1 MLVPVILSG
10 GAGTRLW
17 PVSRSAYPKPF
28 MRMADGESLLY
39 KTLDRALRL
48 ADDGRVLT
56 VTGRDYY
63 FLTRDDYARHPRADL
78 DRLPFLLEPAGRN
91 TAPAVVLA
99 ALHAREHFGAD
110 ATLLVLPA
118 DHLIRDADAFV
129 ADARRAAAL
138 AQDGRLVTFGIV
150 PTQPETGFGY
160 IRMGAPIGSGAGPHP
175 KLPPRAG
182 EGGSARPAA
191 GSHSIGAGPHSDL
204 PTGPHPILPPQAGE
218 GESVRPAAGN
228 NFIRAAR
235 EIAAFVEKPD
245 REKAEAYLASGEYL
259 WNSGMFCFRADALL
273 AAAQQHCPD
282 VLAAAEACAAS
293 AIGAGSPV
301 EFEREA
307 FLAMPD
313 ISLDYAI
320 MERAAN
326 RAVVPATFDWS
337 DIGSWKAVSEIEA
350 GNEADASGNR
360 IRGSAIVIESQ
371 DCYIQG
377 EKRMVAAVGVRNLL
391 IVDTGD
397 AVLVADRERAQQV
410 KLVVDRLRESGHETA
425 RFHQTVHRPWGSF
438 TILEDAPDCKVKRLT
453 VKPGGVLILQLHHR
467 RSEHWTVVA
476 GTAKVRV
483 GDREFLLGRNES
495 THIPVETLHRL
506 ENPTEVDVHLIEVQ
520 CGDYFGEDDIVRL
533 EDKYGRTATAAG
545 GAAK

>member
-1 MLVPVILSG
+1 MSKVIPVILSG

-48 ADDGRVLT
+48 AVDGDVLT

-63 FLTRDDYARHPRADL
+63 FLSRDDYARHPQAQR

-91 TAPAVVLA
+91 TAPAVLLA
-99 ALHAREHFGAD
+99 ALYVREHFAAG

-118 DHLIRDADAFV
+118 DHLIRDIEAFV
-129 ADARRAAAL
+129 ADARRAAVL
-138 AQDGRLVTFGIV
+138 AADGRLVTFGV
-150 PTQPETGFGY
+150 APTAPETGFGY
-160 IRMGAPIGSGAGPHP
+160 IRTGAPLDSSG
-175 KLPPRAG
+175 
-182 EGGSARPAA
+182 
-191 GSHSIGAGPHSDL
+191 
-204 PTGPHPILPPQAGE
+204 
-218 GESVRPAAGN
+218 
-228 NFIRAAR
+228 AR

-245 REKAEAYLASGEYL
+245 RETAQRYVASGEYL

-282 VLAAAEACAAS
+282 VLAAAQVCHSSAS
-293 AIGAGSPV
+293 GSGSPV

-307 FLAMPD
+307 FGAMPD

-320 MERAAN
+320 MERAGHC
-326 RAVVPATFDWS
+326 AVVPATFDWS
-337 DIGSWKAVSEIEA
+337 DIGSWKAVSELDA
-350 GNEADASGNR
+350 DVQADAAGNR
-360 IRGSAIVIESQ
+360 IRGSAIVVESEN
-371 DCYIQG
+371 CYIQG
-377 EKRMVAAVGVRNLL
+377 DKRMVAAVGVKNLL

-410 KLVVDRLRESGHETA
+410 KQVVDQLRKSGHDSA
-425 RFHQTVHRPWGSF
+425 SFHRTVHRPWGSF
-438 TILEDAPDCKVKRLT
+438 TVLEDEADCKVKRLT
-453 VKPGGVLILQLHHR
+453 VKPGGVLSLQLHHR

-495 THIPVETLHRL
+495 TYIPVNTLHRL

-533 EDKYGRTATAAG
+533 EDKYGRADVSAGGTAA
-545 GAAK
+545 